1 MRRKVASGWAVR
13 CGPGE
18 GRKDQGAKLEERL
31 SQSRQRPA
39 VPGRKALTRWGDET
53 GEQAKAETVEPWR
66 AAAGG
71 REAERG
77 ETLDRKRGTTI

>member
-1 MRRKVASGWAVR
+1 MRF
-13 CGPGE
+13 GPGE
-18 GRKDQGAKLEERL
+18 GRKDQGATLEERL

-53 GEQAKAETVEPWR
+53 GEQAKAEAVELRR

-77 ETLDRKRGTTI
+77 ETPDRKRCTTI